1 MAVKSVATTD
11 ASVKKLWYE
20 KLFRDTEKELY
31 TKRFMGES
39 ENSPIQVIRD
49 LSKGPGD
56 KEEFLLVPRLE
67 GDFILGSSGLSVEG
81 REQSIVEYG
90 VELTL
95 EEYKLGVRTKK
106 GLDAKRPIYD
116 IENTSRERLIMNN
129 AEKLDQLWFNAA
141 FNAPT
146 KLVGPNGHNTA
157 ATLTS
162 TDTLTPSFCRKLFYQ
177 AKYGFTVG
185 AGRVLIPLRPIR
197 ISGKDYYI
205 LLVHGYAVYDMKE
218 NATYQQS
225 VREAMERGDNNPLFG
240 GAVAVIENIIIHD
253 HENVPFALTGGTG
266 GDVPYSKGILM
277 GAQATLWAWGQNP
290 EVVRKVHGYE
300 EEIGYA
306 TKTICKTQK
315 PVFNSADYG
324 SVGVVVACSNLGA

>member
-1 MAVKSVATTD
+1 MAVTSIPSTN

-31 TKRFMGES
+31 TKRFMGEG

-56 KEEFLLVPRLE
+56 KQEFLLVPRLE

-81 REQSIVEYG
+81 REQSMVEYG
-90 VELTL
+90 MELTL

-116 IENTSRERLIMNN
+116 LENTSRDRLIMNN
-129 AEKLDQLWFNAA
+129 AEKLDKLWFDAA
-141 FNAPT
+141 FSSPT

-157 ATLTS
+157 ATLVS
-162 TDTLTPSFCRKLFYQ
+162 TDTLTPSFCRKLYYQ
-177 AKYGFTVG
+177 CKYGFTVG
-185 AGRVLIPLRPIR
+185 NGRVLIPMRPIR
-197 ISGKDYYI
+197 TGGKDYYI

-218 NATYQQS
+218 NASYQQS
-225 VREAMERGDNNPLFG
+225 VREAMERSENNPIFG
-240 GAVAVIENIIIHD
+240 GAVAVIENIVIHD
-253 HENVPFALTGGTG
+253 HENVPFALTGGAG
-266 GDVPYSKGILM
+266 GNVPYSKGILM
-277 GAQATLWAWGQNP
+277 GAQATLWAWGKNP
-290 EVVRKVHGYE
+290 EVIRKSHGYD